1 MLYKICCI
9 RQVIRCEI
17 SKHAHQ
23 FWNNYIKWNC
33 WIIYLTD
40 SFYKEMWNC
49 YNNVLGRLEKNIND
63 VEMRI
68 SYWLHHSSI
77 SKSSWKIP
85 ISFTMNAITVT
96 IVSIFSYK
104 QNLYFLNLKEKLNDH
119 CTFNDSRRLGEAHD
133 SRYLLHRWNCDD

>member
-1 MLYKICCI
+1 
-9 RQVIRCEI
+9 
-17 SKHAHQ
+17 
-23 FWNNYIKWNC
+23 
-33 WIIYLTD
+33 
-40 SFYKEMWNC
+40 MWSC

-68 SYWLHHSSI
+68 SYWLYHSSI

-119 CTFNDSRRLGEAHD
+119 CTFIEREYNTCLSEKG
-133 SRYLLHRWNCDD
+133 

>member
-1 MLYKICCI
+1 
-9 RQVIRCEI
+9 
-17 SKHAHQ
+17 
-23 FWNNYIKWNC
+23 
-33 WIIYLTD
+33 
-40 SFYKEMWNC
+40 MWNC

-104 QNLYFLNLKEKLNDH
+104 HIRIPSKALSVTNKTY
-119 CTFNDSRRLGEAHD
+119 TF
-133 SRYLLHRWNCDD
+133 